1 MTTARPPGQ
10 PAPTPAQDARPE
22 PGRGRPLPP
31 AGLGHKGQKAPAP
44 RRGPRRGRSLTWPSP
59 RHALGFAPL
68 ATAMREPGIG
78 PEERCFASS
87 GACRTGEA
95 HSWRDPEPPGAAIFL
110 HSNAAA
116 AAAALAGRR
125 QHGVRM
131 RRYPARRTRS
141 HVRQHGGPARG
152 GLEMAPCW
160 EGMWSQAE
168 VLQRF
173 SRGWNSARGSEAGAG
188 KRRTFAPAFLGFLE
202 PTLEL
207 HPPFF
212 ALRPRGNWLAFP
224 MA

>member
-1 MTTARPPGQ
+1 MTTARPPGR

-87 GACRTGEA
+87 GACRTGEP

-131 RRYPARRTRS
+131 RWYPTRRTTRTYVS
-141 HVRQHGGPARG
+141 TAYPREAAWGWRHAGKGRG
-152 GLEMAPCW
+152 HR
-160 EGMWSQAE
+160 
-168 VLQRF
+168 QRF
-173 SRGWNSARGSEAGAG
+173 SGGWNTARGSEAGAG
-188 KRRTFAPAFLGFLE
+188 KRRTFAPALLEFLE
-202 PTLEL
+202 PTSEL
-207 HPPFF
+207 HPPSF
-212 ALRPRGNWLAFP
+212 ALRPRGNWAVFP